1 MVGYCSVRA
10 GGAATETRRIWSI
23 ACRGRRLHRKYWQS
37 HWQPFSHNDLHAS
50 GPRMAAC
57 SVLPPFVIVKP
68 APFCFFLDIGVFLLS
83 MRTLHFILFLY
94 IIEVGFFAPDTKT
107 VQTSSNLTD
116 LVLDQPTCYVYLPC
130 ILVVGVAV
138 YLRIR

>member
-1 MVGYCSVRA
+1 MRA

-37 HWQPFSHNDLHAS
+37 HWQHFSHNDLHAS

-68 APFCFFLDIGVFLLS
+68 APFCFFLDIGSV
-83 MRTLHFILFLY
+83 LFLF
-94 IIEVGFFAPDTKT
+94 GHWCF
-107 VQTSSNLTD
+107 LTF
-116 LVLDQPTCYVYLPC
+116 YAYLAFHTFP
-130 ILVVGVAV
+130 I
-138 YLRIR
+138 YY